1 MNRRQAPI
9 WDHGRGVQAGR
20 DGPGRPIWWV
30 GDLILDGTT
39 TVNRRSDIVAEVQD
53 DNGPPFMVLTL
64 KAGGSGLN
72 LTAAT
77 HVVHFDLWWNLA
89 QRLDDVADVDGIPGT
104 LEDGVEDAIAAPE
117 RGASIPRLALEEE
130 LAGDLR
136 PLQALVGDGAGGDA
150 IARVAVAADQRELG
164 AEGEQRVRAAWGF
177 GSARDSRG
185 GKALEAAATGDA
197 QDGPV
202 GVGADEALFAGGGE
216 RVAVG
221 DLSLFGLRV

>member
-77 HVVHFDLWWNLA
+77 HVVHFDLWWNPATEA
-89 QRLDDVADVDGIPGT
+89 QATDRAHRIGQKRQVMVHRMVCRGT
-104 LEDGVEDAIAAPE
+104 LEEGINDILRIKREVAEDLLAPE
-117 RGASIPRLALEEE
+117 DEEVALTRMGDDELLRVLSLDQVRALGTGDVEEE
-130 LAGDLR
+130 
-136 PLQALVGDGAGGDA
+136 P
-150 IARVAVAADQRELG
+150 
-164 AEGEQRVRAAWGF
+164 
-177 GSARDSRG
+177 
-185 GKALEAAATGDA
+185 
-197 QDGPV
+197 
-202 GVGADEALFAGGGE
+202 
-216 RVAVG
+216 
-221 DLSLFGLRV
+221 